1 MTPFIHGM
9 RVLYQGQ
16 IYHFDRY
23 HGDSY
28 LRAVISFGGSTLIVP
43 SYELR
48 LASFNEISDKPP
60 TT

>member
-1 MTPFIHGM
+1 M
-9 RVLYQGQ
+9 RVFYQGQ

-23 HGDSY
+23 HGGGY

-48 LASFNEISDKPP
+48 LA
-60 TT
+60 

>member
-1 MTPFIHGM
+1 MPPFLNGM

-23 HGDSY
+23 HAGGY
-28 LRAVISFGGSTLIVP
+28 LRAIISFGGSTLIVP

-48 LASFNEISDKPP
+48 LA
-60 TT
+60 